1 MNSWFRLTGAE
12 KGGLIQKIDD
22 LKESIEQASETLEKG
37 QQNLETIDGMYSKKV
52 KFLKWHIFNL
62 KIFKT
67 QNHKIIYV
75 TTIVSATLAIQHD
88 SHNYTHGI
96 VDDLLDLNKEIASSL
111 GLDSTIVTKPT
122 GEKVFL
128 TYRRVRL
135 LK

>member
-1 MNSWFRLTGAE
+1 MFSESLKKSKQKFCCKYWGFGIRNSEIWLFDDVS
-12 KGGLIQKIDD
+12 KI
-22 LKESIEQASETLEKG
+22 I
-37 QQNLETIDGMYSKKV
+37 
-52 KFLKWHIFNL
+52 NL

-111 GLDSTIVTKPT
+111 GLHTPLVTKTT

-128 TYRRVRL
+128 TYRGVRL
-135 LK
+135 LR